1 MFALTSSRL
10 DDFFRYDY
18 LYTVMI
24 TIFLVEKLG
33 IVGGGGSFYPS
44 NILDRTLANR
54 SSNNWVL
61 SSLNTVFLLAGTSPY
76 RPL

>member
-1 MFALTSSRL
+1 
-10 DDFFRYDY
+10 
-18 LYTVMI
+18 MI

-33 IVGGGGSFYPS
+33 IVGGGGGGVGGGSFYPS